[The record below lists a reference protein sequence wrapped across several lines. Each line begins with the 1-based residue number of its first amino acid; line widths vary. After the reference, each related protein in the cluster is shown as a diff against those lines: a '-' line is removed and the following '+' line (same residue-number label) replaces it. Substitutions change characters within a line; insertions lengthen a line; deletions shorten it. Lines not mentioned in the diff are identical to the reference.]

1 MDIEFLRALASI
13 NNVDEPFCVLKK
25 ENDVYLYTNIKEE
38 YNAIEKIPKG
48 LFLTGWQDYD
58 GKSGKWVHWGTVKK
72 FKKYENSNFF
82 TEFNEHKIDLKW
94 NTNLDKNEFT
104 GVCQKMINDM
114 VKGNYFLANL
124 TRKIFM
130 EPAVD
135 PVAIAIRS
143 CFEHKCENRF
153 FYYSPSYSYLSLSP
167 ERFISIKN
175 KKIISE
181 PIKGTGKTIE
191 QLKRNEK
198 DFEENT
204 MIVDLVRSDLSKV
217 CIPNSIKVEQYQNIV
232 MHPGLAQ
239 MNSTVVGELENGF
252 DIIQTIKT
260 LMPIASISGTPKP
273 RVVKAIDQYEN
284 TDRGIYCGAVG
295 WLDTEKNECDLKVAI
310 RGIETSNNVTSIG
323 VGAGIT
329 ARSNPI
335 REFEET
341 ELKASRLVNLVEASE
356 MLIPQYPYSATFIN
370 EKQEIFALD
379 KQINRLIRAAKTL
392 RIDINDT
399 DFTKYIYNFLNQN
412 KYKNTMLKIAIDQTG
427 KAEITFDNSSERLSK
442 FRNIGIAISI
452 ENMQATNFEMKTYPR
467 NNYTDLFSQSQ
478 QTSNM
483 KIDECLI
490 CINNYIKESTR
501 ANIFVRKGNEV
512 FTPGLKGKIIN
523 GIFRQVI
530 FENFNHNQL
539 LLSEKNIRIDELVDA
554 DEIVL
559 VNSVRGSS
567 LIDSIDS
574 KIFPE
579 LNSYS
584 PKDNILDNFLN
595 ELYEKNSFNVN
606 V

>member
-1 MDIEFLRALASI
+1 
-13 NNVDEPFCVLKK
+13 
-25 ENDVYLYTNIKEE
+25 
-38 YNAIEKIPKG
+38 
-48 LFLTGWQDYD
+48 
-58 GKSGKWVHWGTVKK
+58 
-72 FKKYENSNFF
+72 
-82 TEFNEHKIDLKW
+82 
-94 NTNLDKNEFT
+94 
-104 GVCQKMINDM
+104 
-114 VKGNYFLANL
+114 
-124 TRKIFM
+124 
-130 EPAVD
+130 
-135 PVAIAIRS
+135 
-143 CFEHKCENRF
+143 
-153 FYYSPSYSYLSLSP
+153 
-167 ERFISIKN
+167 
-175 KKIISE
+175 
-181 PIKGTGKTIE
+181 
-191 QLKRNEK
+191 
-198 DFEENT
+198 
-204 MIVDLVRSDLSKV
+204 
-217 CIPNSIKVEQYQNIV
+217 
-232 MHPGLAQ
+232 
-239 MNSTVVGELENGF
+239 
-252 DIIQTIKT
+252 
-260 LMPIASISGTPKP
+260 MPIASISGTPKP

-427 KAEITFDNSSERLSK
+427 KTEITFDNSSERLSK

-452 ENMQATNFEMKTYPR
+452 
-467 NNYTDLFSQSQ
+467 LFSQSQ